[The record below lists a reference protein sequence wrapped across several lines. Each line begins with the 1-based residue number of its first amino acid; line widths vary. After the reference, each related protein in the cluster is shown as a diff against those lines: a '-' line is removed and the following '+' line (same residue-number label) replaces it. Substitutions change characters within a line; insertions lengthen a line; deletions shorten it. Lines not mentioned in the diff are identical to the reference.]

1 MLHLLPP
8 PVLGTLT
15 FVLLTVNT
23 LFFAILVMAI
33 VPFKVALPGAKFKHF
48 SYGLIESLVQTW
60 VDGNTLIFHLTQKIE
75 WRVQGLHENLKRD
88 GWYLIIANH
97 RSWADIIVLQTLF
110 NRRIPFPKFF
120 IKQQLLYFPLLG
132 FIWWG
137 MDYPFMK
144 RYSKAYL
151 KKHPEKQG
159 KDLETTRRACEKFKH
174 TPVTILNF
182 LEGTRFSQTKRVQ
195 QNSPFRHLL
204 LPKAGGIAF
213 VLSAMGE
220 RFKEILDVTIV
231 YPVRNFSFWHMLSG
245 RLPRIEVRV
254 DRLAIPQEALI
265 KDYLTDADFR
275 VRFQTWV
282 NQVWQHKER
291 LIEDIR
297 VQTSGTA
304 NL

>member
-15 FVLLTVNT
+15 FALLTANT
-23 LFFAILVMAI
+23 LFFAILVIAI
-33 VPFKVALPGAKFKHF
+33 VPFKVALPGEKFKRF

-60 VDGNTLIFHLTQKIE
+60 ADGNTLIFRLTQKIE
-75 WRVQGLHENLKRD
+75 WHVQGLHENLKRD
-88 GWYLIIANH
+88 GWYFIISNH

-120 IKQQLLYFPLLG
+120 IKQQLLWFPLLG

-151 KKHPEKQG
+151 KKHPERHG
-159 KDLETTRRACEKFKH
+159 KDLETTRRACEKFRH

-182 LEGTRFSQTKRVQ
+182 LEGTRFSQTKRVH
-195 QNSPFRHLL
+195 QNAPFRHLL

-220 RFKEILDVTIV
+220 CFKEILDVTIV

-245 RLPRIEVRV
+245 QLPRIEVRV
-254 DRLAIPQEALI
+254 DRLAIPQEALT

-275 VRFQTWV
+275 LRFQTWV

-291 LIEDIR
+291 LIEDIWA
-297 VQTSGTA
+297 QTSGKA